1 MTDIK
6 QNNSRRVPIMSKT
19 GKTETQLQKNI
30 FCGFRYVLK
39 VGAGEY
45 QEEGC
50 LRRRQCHLWIEKV
63 LIAVARSVYC
73 SFHLFQVGQIV
84 STSTKT
90 RPKVLLFS
98 FKLVGAAE
106 VQVLVSGLNSSIDSR

>member
-73 SFHLFQVGQIV
+73 SFHLFQVEQIV
-84 STSTKT
+84 STSTT
-90 RPKVLLFS
+90 TCPNAILFS
-98 FKLVGAAE
+98 AKVVGARVHE
-106 VQVLVSGLNSSIDSR
+106 LVRNSSLLSR